1 MKINYGLI
9 SCDSH
14 AQLHKDNWT
23 SRMSKAKWGDAI
35 PQLRETTER
44 SHMIRAS
51 DKPVERWFVNG
62 KVVGERGTVNCP
74 TAMGDPLRRTF
85 PQRWEEVPKNV
96 YDPVERLKAMDHD
109 GVDGEILFPNDP
121 IQSGTM
127 LQGDPEF
134 SVFTKSRWGYPC
146 NSRLITTRESSLEA
160 SSRTISS
167 KAWTV

>member
-134 SVFTKSRWGYPC
+134 ELACVQAYNDGLAEWEIGR
-146 NSRLITTRESSLEA
+146 A
-160 SSRTISS
+160 H
-167 KAWTV
+167 V